1 MNKTGNAMK
10 LKLLATLLLG
20 AIIPFLAFADTL
32 VLKKDHP
39 DIYTVKK
46 HDTLWDISAKFLN
59 APWLWPH
66 LWRANDHV
74 NNPHLIYPGDVLTLV
89 WVDGKPQLTR
99 KRLKK
104 LSPTARISKQADPIP
119 TIPFASISAFLSR
132 DHIVDLSLIKD
143 SPRLLG
149 DALGTPRFF
158 EGDIF
163 YAEGVFDNNRLYGVY
178 RIGDQY
184 KDLDT
189 DEELGQELT
198 FIGHAEVSK
207 SPNVKNTDRATPF
220 DFLKSSRDAR
230 QGDLILPIPEYE
242 TYPAYFIPQP
252 VDDKMTGHIIA
263 ALNNAIAIGKWD
275 IVVINKGHRDN
286 IQIGSMFGIFR
297 PGAGVL
303 IADDKVIY
311 QNDGSRMEQIGNPDL
326 VLPAEQIG
334 ELMVF
339 KVYEKVSVALVMR
352 SSDAMSTRYIIQ
364 GLNFD

>member
-1 MNKTGNAMK
+1 MKFKTMITFLFAAM
-10 LKLLATLLLG
+10 L
-20 AIIPFLAFADTL
+20 PFIAFADTL
-32 VLKKDHP
+32 TLKKNHP
-39 DIYTVKK
+39 EKYTVKK

-89 WVDGKPQLTR
+89 WIDGKPQLTR

-104 LSPTARISKQADPIP
+104 LSPKARISNQEDPIP
-119 TIPFASISAFLSR
+119 TIPLASITAFLSR
-132 DHIVDLSLIKD
+132 DHIVEPSLLED
-143 SPRLLG
+143 APRLLG

-163 YAEGVFDNNRLYGVY
+163 YAEGKFDSKRLHGVY
-178 RIGDQY
+178 RVGELY

-198 FIGHAEVSK
+198 FIGHAEVSVSQKVK
-207 SPNVKNTDRATPF
+207 STDKVTPF
-220 DFLKSSRDAR
+220 DFLKSSRDAK

-252 VDDKMTGHIIA
+252 VDEKITGHIIA

-275 IVVINKGHRDN
+275 IIVINKGHRDT
-286 IQIGSMFGIFR
+286 IKIGSMFGIFR
-297 PGAGVL
+297 KGAGILVSDNK
-303 IADDKVIY
+303 IIY
-311 QNDGSRMEQIGNPDL
+311 QSDGNSMEQIGDPDL

-339 KVYEKVSVALVMR
+339 KVYEKVSIAIVMR
-352 SSDAMSTRYIIQ
+352 SSDVMSTRYIIK
-364 GLNFD
+364 GLNF